1 MYNYHVNAKIMI
13 NVFNHN
19 SFLITLR
26 MLMYC
31 IYDNVNDKIMI
42 HDVNNNWFLR
52 MIIIVVTN

>member
-1 MYNYHVNAKIMI
+1 MLMYNYHVNAKIMI

-42 HDVNNNWFLR
+42 HDVNNN
-52 MIIIVVTN
+52 